1 VVAQF
6 QNFKFEVQ
14 PVFEND
20 DKSFTYPDTKT
31 KSWKITKPR
40 DEIDAMSKSDEST
53 NGNLRNLCR
62 LARAWK
68 NKHGAVIGGLL
79 IDTLAYNFFQGTTD
93 YDAATTSSYDIS
105 RH

>member
-1 VVAQF
+1 V
-6 QNFKFEVQ
+6 E
-14 PVFEND
+14 E
-20 DKSFTYPDTKT
+20 
-31 KSWKITKPR
+31 TKPR